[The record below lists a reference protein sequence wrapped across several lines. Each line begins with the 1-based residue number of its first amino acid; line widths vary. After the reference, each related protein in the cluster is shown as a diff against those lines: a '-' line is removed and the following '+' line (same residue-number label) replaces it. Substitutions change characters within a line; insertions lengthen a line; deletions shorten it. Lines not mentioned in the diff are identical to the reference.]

1 MKLQSILSIKQTFL
15 SVLPCAILILLATHT
30 SQAEITV
37 TASFQPEHIALGD
50 TAQYVVAIA
59 ETSSKEKPNPERM
72 TSLPVPQTGGL
83 TLRNGRV
90 SSSQQSTIINSSITH
105 TATQNLIFDATAPR
119 IGNYTI
125 PSYQFSY
132 KGETYTVPGAT
143 LIVVERDAN
152 APPPVNE
159 LIFLKAEAPQQLYIG
174 QTTPIQLKLYIHEQ
188 VRYRGYESFNRT
200 ADGFTV
206 SELPDATQST
216 ERVNNNRYQVINWP
230 LTITPIQS
238 GKQSLNFQF
247 SVVAQ
252 LPVQNRNNDP
262 FGRSN
267 RFGSSVFDD
276 FFNNRSE
283 RFNLY
288 TDPTEIEILP
298 LPETGKP
305 DSFSGAIGDFS
316 IQVYADAETS
326 RVGEPIML
334 SLKISG
340 KGNFDR
346 ITGPELPES
355 NDWRHYT
362 PEAIMEK
369 EGTRNLKGVKRFDYV
384 FIPEKAGKR
393 MLPEVKFSYFD
404 PTDKKYIELSA
415 PPIAIEVAP
424 SLLPQLPANT
434 QTAASNPQA
443 TGISTP
449 LQPTLSPE
457 EALLTLDYRPE
468 TPRTTGFALL
478 KAPLFYLANGIA
490 LMAILS
496 CGTILRKGKR
506 LATDPE
512 YAQLQAAK
520 VDLKAT
526 LLKAKQAES
535 QSNAADFYRHAQDA
549 VRLAASKRYR
559 QNLRAAEL
567 AQLEPLLPE
576 TVAPLTRQIFEQADA
591 LRFSKQAQQ
600 ADLRAARQQLD
611 TILKAL

>member
-1 MKLQSILSIKQTFL
+1 MKLQSILSVKQTFL
-15 SVLPCAILILLATHT
+15 SVLPCAILILLATHAA
-30 SQAEITV
+30 QAEITV
-37 TASFQPEHIALGD
+37 STSFQPARIALGD
-50 TAQYVVAIA
+50 TAQYIVAIA
-59 ETSSKEKPNPERM
+59 ETSSSEKPTPERM
-72 TSLPVPQTGGL
+72 TSLPISQSGGL

-90 SSSQQSTIINSSITH
+90 TNSQQSRIVNTSVTH
-105 TATQNLIFDATAPR
+105 TVTQNLIIEATAPR
-119 IGNYTI
+119 VGNFTI
-125 PSYQFSY
+125 PSYRFTY
-132 KGETYTVPGAT
+132 KGETYTAPAAT
-143 LIVVERDAN
+143 LTVVERDAN

-159 LIFLKAEAPQQLYIG
+159 LIFLKAAAPEQLYIG
-174 QTTPIQLKLYIHEQ
+174 QTTPIQLKLYVHEQ
-188 VRYRGYESFNRT
+188 VRYRGYESFDRN

-230 LTITPIQS
+230 ITITPIQS
-238 GKQSLNFQF
+238 GKQSLNFEF

-252 LPVQNRNNDP
+252 LPAQNQNRNN
-262 FGRSN
+262 G
-267 RFGSSVFDD
+267 FGSSVFDN

-288 TDPTEIEILP
+288 TDPTEIEVLP
-298 LPETGKP
+298 LPETDKP
-305 DSFSGAIGDFS
+305 DSFSGAIGNFS
-316 IQVYADAETS
+316 IQVYADTETS

-334 SLKISG
+334 SLKVSG
-340 KGNFDR
+340 RGNFDR

-355 NDWRHYT
+355 SDWRHYT

-369 EGTRNLKGVKRFDYV
+369 EDPLQLKGVKRFDYV

-404 PTDKKYIELSA
+404 PIDKKYIELSV

-424 SLLPQLPANT
+424 SLQPQLPAPA
-434 QTAASNPQA
+434 QTAGSNSQASDA
-443 TGISTP
+443 STP

-478 KAPLFYLANGIA
+478 KAPRFYLANGSALIA
-490 LMAILS
+490 LII
-496 CGTILRKGKR
+496 CGAILRKSKR

-512 YAQLQAAK
+512 YAQQQAAK
-520 VDLKAT
+520 AELKAT
-526 LLKAKQAES
+526 LGEAKHAES
-535 QSNAADFYRHAQDA
+535 QGNAADFYRHAQDA
-549 VRLAASKRYR
+549 VRLAATKRYR

-576 TVAPLTRQIFEQADA
+576 AIAPLTRQIFEQADA
-591 LRFSKQAQQ
+591 LRFSGQTQQ
-600 ADLRAARQQLD
+600 ADLRTARQQLD